1 MGSSQVKEEAAKDIV
16 DQSVTRTDYDLS
28 WSVINVQG
36 QSFLSGLI
44 FTMCTLLLI
53 LGSFSV
59 YMWMKWTASVNRNP
73 TVPIVPFIQITSLTQ
88 PPIYDVALPRLSLL
102 DERWRENSRSRAS
115 LARRISEIQQRSL
128 SFSE

>member
-1 MGSSQVKEEAAKDIV
+1 MGSSQVKEEEAEDIV
-16 DQSVTRTDYDLS
+16 NQSVTRTDYDSS
-28 WSVINVQG
+28 WSVINVHR

-53 LGSFSV
+53 LGGFSV

-73 TVPIVPFIQITSLTQ
+73 TVPIVPSIQTTSLTQ

-102 DERWRENSRSRAS
+102 DERWRENSRSRAN